1 MAVSEADEAALAAKF
16 AVMRPFLDERGWRVY
31 LGTEARA
38 LGYGGIAAVARASG
52 ASETT
57 VAAGAAEAADEG
69 ALAALD
75 PGRPR
80 RPGAGRPRAEDVQRG
95 LKEALDGLLEEG
107 RRGDPM
113 SALTWNT
120 LSLRD
125 IARQMAALGFGWSK
139 DTVAR
144 LMRADGYSLQ
154 GMSRCWKEGSTRTG
168 TPSSGTSTRRS
179 RRPWRP
185 GIR

>member
-1 MAVSEADEAALAAKF
+1 MAISEADEAALAAKF

-75 PGRPR
+75 AGPVAAAGRGPAAGR
-80 RPGAGRPRAEDVQRG
+80 GRAARVKGGAGRLAGGGQ
-95 LKEALDGLLEEG
+95 
-107 RRGDPM
+107 
-113 SALTWNT
+113 
-120 LSLRD
+120 
-125 IARQMAALGFGWSK
+125 AR
-139 DTVAR
+139 
-144 LMRADGYSLQ
+144 
-154 GMSRCWKEGSTRTG
+154 
-168 TPSSGTSTRRS
+168 
-179 RRPWRP
+179 
-185 GIR
+185 